1 MDIFCINLA
10 ARPDRWAWMQEQF
23 AKLGLSAVRIEAV
36 SPADL
41 TDRERDLYCNP
52 RRLRG
57 LSDAEYCTNKSHAKA
72 WRAVVASGKDHAL
85 ILEDDAILSASLPRF
100 LAAVDAQGTD
110 LDIIRIE
117 TFQIPLRYG
126 PVESWVLPDVGLRR
140 CHVRDP
146 GAAGYIVSREA
157 AAWLGDEPSY
167 QTTLIDAY
175 LFDPFTPV
183 GSRLKIRQTDPALC
197 VQLGVATPEVSM
209 SRSNLAPH
217 AREFLVK
224 RRQHAPQRLP
234 REISRWFGKGRRRLI
249 ARLREAQRTDISEEA
264 IVFRPT

>member
-23 AKLGLSAVRIEAV
+23 AKLGLSAIRIEAV
-36 SPADL
+36 APSDL
-41 TDRERDLYCNP
+41 TATQRELYCNP

-57 LSDAEYCTNKSHAKA
+57 LSEAEYCTNQSHARA
-72 WRAVVASGKDHAL
+72 WAALVQSGRERAL

-100 LAAVDAQGTD
+100 LEAVDAQGTS

-117 TFQIPLRYG
+117 TFQLALRYG
-126 PVESWVLPDVGLRR
+126 AVESWVLPDIGLRE
-140 CHVRDP
+140 CVERDP
-146 GAAGYIVSREA
+146 GAAGYIVSRQA
-157 AAWLGDEPSY
+157 AAWLAAEPTY

-175 LFDPFTPV
+175 LFDPFAPV

-197 VQLGVATPEVSM
+197 VQLGVATPEVQIA
-209 SRSNLAPH
+209 RSNLAPH
-217 AREFLVK
+217 AREFLTR
-224 RRQHAPQRLP
+224 RRQHALQRLP
-234 REISRWFGKGRRRLI
+234 REISRWFGKDRRRLMAKLRQ
-249 ARLREAQRTDISEEA
+249 ARRTDIHEQT